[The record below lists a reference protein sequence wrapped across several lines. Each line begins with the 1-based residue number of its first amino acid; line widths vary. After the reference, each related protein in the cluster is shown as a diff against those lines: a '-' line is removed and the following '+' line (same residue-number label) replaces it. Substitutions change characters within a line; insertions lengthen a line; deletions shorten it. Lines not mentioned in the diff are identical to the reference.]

1 MKILFLHGWQSVPG
15 GVKPTFLAQPGHE
28 VMNPKLPDD
37 DFAEAVRIAQAE
49 LDKHQPAVVVGSSRG
64 GAVAMNLNSG
74 VARLVLLCPAWK
86 KWGTAKTVKVGT
98 VVLHSRSDDV
108 VPFADSEQL
117 VANSGLTSTALIEI
131 GNDHRLADPEPLAA
145 MLQACQR
152 AAHEGPIFGAREA
165 GMVYT
170 ERPAAYAVV
179 LGAAST
185 VAVVRG
191 PSGRYW
197 LPGGGSLPGEPA
209 EETVAREVREELA
222 RGVRLLQRIG
232 EATQFFYA
240 ADDGRHCRMR
250 AVFFLADFTEAL
262 NTEAEHEPCWLP
274 LQQTRSGF
282 FHECHAW
289 AVDQAVF
296 PVSGH

>member
-1 MKILFLHGWQSVPG
+1 MKVLFLHGWRSVRG
-15 GVKPTFLAQPGHE
+15 GVKPTFLAQHGHE
-28 VMNPKLPDD
+28 VLNPKLPDE

-49 LDKHQPAVVVGSSRG
+49 LDKHQPDVVVGSSRG

-74 VARLVLLCPAWK
+74 PARLVLLCPAWK

-108 VPFADSEQL
+108 VPFIDSEQL
-117 VANSGLTSTALIEI
+117 IANSGLPPTALIEI
-131 GNDHRLADPEPLAA
+131 GNDHRLADPEPLAT

-152 AAHEGPIFGAREA
+152 AALEGPIFGAPEA

-170 ERPAAYAVV
+170 ERPTAYAVV

-197 LPGGGSLPGEPA
+197 LPGGGCLPGEPA
-209 EETVAREVREELA
+209 EETVAREFREEFA
-222 RGVRLLQRIG
+222 RGVRLLRRIG

-240 ADDGRHCRMR
+240 ADDGRHYRMR
-250 AVFFLADFTEAL
+250 AVLFLADLTEAL
-262 NTEAEHEPCWLP
+262 NTEAEHELCWLP
-274 LQQTRSGF
+274 LQQTRAVF
-282 FHECHAW
+282 FHQCHVW
-289 AVDQAVF
+289 AVDQALLHA
-296 PVSGH
+296 SGH